1 MNKYRKDKPA
11 TYTDGPKER
20 NKVQMQ
26 NKGVRSLEI
35 VLLSEL
41 KSLSHV

>member
-1 MNKYRKDKPA
+1 MNKYRKGKPA

-20 NKVQMQ
+20 NKVQIQ
-26 NKGVRSLEI
+26 YKGVRSLEI
-35 VLLSEL
+35 VILSEL